1 MRNLSLIFLFLSLML
16 ALSPSV
22 WAQAT
27 HGAITGTVVDE
38 GDARIPGATLTVTN
52 QGTGQIFTRVS
63 TDQGTFRFPSLIPGA
78 YRLRA
83 ELDGF
88 KTFVAENIKVNVGK
102 EYTLLVTLQVG
113 EITTEV
119 VVAAGAELVEKTEA
133 KVSTTITQEQI
144 LKLPLNGRNPISL
157 MQLNA
162 GVAGNGRTNTV
173 ISGNRT
179 SYTSISLDGVNIQD
193 NFIRSNSTD
202 FVPVRPTTETVAE
215 FTITTLNQ
223 GSEAGFG
230 SNQVDLVTPSGS
242 NDFHGSVYLFHRNSA
257 AGANTF
263 FNNRSGAPREFLI
276 RNQFG
281 VTASGPAIKDRLLF
295 FFNYEGQRI
304 RQSDSQNT
312 TVPTTDIR
320 NGIFTYNDTT
330 DGTRRQV
337 NILDLAGV
345 PMDPFIGSFLA
356 LVPNTINNFEA
367 GDSEPDVLRNS
378 AGFRFNQAANND
390 RNQYKFRL
398 DYVLNDSHSFEGVY
412 QWLENSDLRD
422 DIDGTFNQVPVVT
435 SGTGGAFSDFFST
448 AWKWTVSPTLLNEV
462 RFGAFLSPV
471 LFQPGSG
478 SEIASD
484 EAVAAGFTLTSLP
497 FTNPVEDFERQGRI
511 TNTWTVQDNAS
522 WQRGAHSLRFGF
534 QSNLIRVN
542 SFACFTCIPEYSSA
556 LSVMNPI
563 SLDGGAF
570 PGGIS
575 ASDLSSAEDWLAAL
589 GGILSTGAQEF
600 NITSRED
607 TAFAPVSD
615 DFNWEYDTYALYF
628 GDNWRLTPRF
638 TLNLGLRW
646 EYTPNLRESNGLIVQ
661 VVPQSGQHLAQ
672 ALLDPNAVYD
682 FINGDL
688 IEPDNN
694 NWAPNVGFAWDL
706 FGDSRTTLRAG
717 YGISYVND
725 EAIRSTDT
733 WLNREGLNA
742 TGALQNLTSSI
753 SQGLPAIPM
762 PEFELPLPLT
772 TIAARDPGGKGTFGI
787 PNDLIVPYVQT
798 WNVSLARET
807 PWDMAVEVRYVGSK
821 GTRLRRGV
829 DLNQVGTGIAD
840 FTSTGFLDDF
850 LRARSNGFLA
860 QAATGTFDARYNPNI
875 PGSQELTIFPQLPG
889 GGFLTAGVI
898 RSRIQQGRLGDVA
911 YIYIINNLT
920 GGFPLNP
927 NFNANFAD
935 LAFNQASSIY
945 HGGQIDVK
953 RRFTSGL
960 VFNANYT
967 FSKVFTDA
975 SGTGQTNF
983 EPFVHIDN
991 PGYERQRA
999 AFDLTHNFNANFIFQ
1014 LPFGRG
1020 RRFNID
1026 NGFLNALL
1034 GGWEVTSIFQWQSG
1048 QPFGITSGRGTLNR
1062 DGRSG
1067 GNRADSTASV
1077 DQIRNLLGIVEVGGD
1092 IYYINPNGIT
1102 GADGRAVA
1110 PDGQDPFAGQIFF
1123 HPQPGT
1129 LGNLPGTAWNGPQF
1143 FNWDFSVAKIFNVGN
1158 AGFTEDL
1165 DIEFRAEF
1173 FNFPNNH
1180 NFNPP
1185 SNWGINST
1193 RFGQITGT
1201 TGSPRIIQFAL
1212 KVLW

>member
-1 MRNLSLIFLFLSLML
+1 MTKPRLPILLLLVFFACSTSLWS
-16 ALSPSV
+16 
-22 WAQAT
+22 QAT
-27 HGAITGTVVDE
+27 HGAISGTVVDDA
-38 GDARIPGATLTVTN
+38 GARIPGATLTVTN
-52 QGTGQIFTRVS
+52 QGTTQAFRQVS
-63 TDQGTFRFPSLIPGA
+63 TDQGSFRFPTLVPA
-78 YRLRA
+78 LYTLRA
-83 ELDGF
+83 ELTGF
-88 KTFVAENIKVNVGK
+88 QTYVARDIKVDVGK
-102 EYTLLVTLQVG
+102 DYTLRIRLQVG
-113 EITTEV
+113 EIATEV
-119 VVAAGAELVEKTEA
+119 EVVAGTELVQKTES
-133 KVSTTITQEQI
+133 KISTTISQQQI
-144 LKLPLNGRNPISL
+144 QKLPLNGRNPISL

-173 ISGNRT
+173 IAGNRT

-202 FVPVRPTTETVAE
+202 FVPVRPTVETVAE
-215 FTITTLNQ
+215 FTITTQNQ

-230 SNQVDLVTPSGS
+230 SNQVDLITPSGS

-257 AGANTF
+257 AGANSF
-263 FNNRSGAPREFLI
+263 FSNRSGTPREFLI

-281 VTASGPAIKDRLLF
+281 VTASGPAIKNKLLF

-312 TVPTTDIR
+312 TIPTDTIR

-330 DGTRRQV
+330 DGTLRQV
-337 NILDLAGV
+337 NILDLAGIGL
-345 PMDPFIGSFLA
+345 DPFMSSFLG
-356 LVPNTINNFEA
+356 LVPTTINNFEA
-367 GDSEPDVLRNS
+367 GDSEPGMLRNS

-398 DYVLNDSHSFEGVY
+398 DYALNDRHSFEGVY
-412 QWLENSDLRD
+412 QWLENTDLRD
-422 DIDGTFNQVPVVT
+422 DIDGTFSQIPVVT
-435 SGTGGAFSDFFST
+435 SGTGGAYSDFFST
-448 AWKWTVSPTLLNEV
+448 AWKWTASPQLFNEF
-462 RFGAFLSPV
+462 RFGGFLSPV
-471 LFQPGSG
+471 LFAPGSQG
-478 SEIASD
+478 AIASD
-484 EAVAAGFTLTSLP
+484 EAVAAGFTLTGLP

-511 TNTWTVQDNAS
+511 TDTWTVQDNAS
-522 WQRGAHSLRFGF
+522 WQRGAHSFRFGF

-542 SFACFTCIPEYSSA
+542 SFACFTCIPEFDSA
-556 LSVMNPI
+556 LSTMNPL
-563 SLDGGAF
+563 SLNGADF

-575 ASDLSSAEDWLAAL
+575 ASDLASAENWLAAL
-589 GGILSTGAQEF
+589 GGILSSGEQEF
-600 NITSRED
+600 NVTSRDD
-607 TAFAPVSD
+607 TTFAPVSD
-615 DFNWEYDTYALYF
+615 NFNWEYDTYAFYF
-628 GDNWRLTPRF
+628 GDNWRVSPRL

-661 VVPQSGQHLAQ
+661 IVPGSGQSLAD
-672 ALLDPNAVYD
+672 ALLDPTSTYD
-682 FINGDL
+682 FISGDL

-742 TGALQNLTSSI
+742 TAGVINLANSI
-753 SQGLPAIPM
+753 SQGLPNITP
-762 PEFELPLPLT
+762 PDFELPLPLT
-772 TIAARDPGGKGTFGI
+772 TIAQRDPFGKGTFGI
-787 PNDLIVPYVQT
+787 PNDLVVPYVQT
-798 WNVSLARET
+798 WNLSVGREL
-807 PWDMAVEVRYVGSK
+807 PGDMAVEVRYVGTK
-821 GTRLRRGV
+821 GSLLRRGV
-829 DLNQVGTGIAD
+829 DLNQVGTGIAN
-840 FTSTGFLDDF
+840 FL
-850 LRARSNGFLA
+850 ATGFLA
-860 QAATGTFDARYNPNI
+860 QAATGVFDARFNPDI
-875 PGSQELTIFPQLPG
+875 AGSQELTVFPLLPG
-889 GGFLTAGVI
+889 SGFLTAGSV
-898 RSRIQQGRLGDVA
+898 RSRIQQGRVGDLA
-911 YIYIINNLT
+911 YLYITNNLT

-927 NFNANFAD
+927 NLNANFAD
-935 LAFNQASSIY
+935 LAINQASSTY
-945 HGGQIDVK
+945 HGGQIEVN
-953 RRFTSGL
+953 RRFKGGL

-983 EPFVHIDN
+983 DPFLDINN
-991 PGYERQRA
+991 PGYDRQRA
-999 AFDLTHNFNANFIFQ
+999 AFDLTHVFNANFIYQ

-1026 NGFLNALL
+1026 NGFLNAVA

-1048 QPFGITSGRGTLNR
+1048 QPFGILSNRGTLNR
-1062 DGRSG
+1062 DGRSNG
-1067 GNRADSTASV
+1067 RNRADSTASV
-1077 DQIRNLLGIVEVGGD
+1077 SQINGLLGITEVGGD

-1110 PDGQDPFAGQIFF
+1110 PDGQAPFAGQIFF
-1123 HPQPGT
+1123 NPAPGT
-1129 LGNLPGTAWNGPQF
+1129 LGSLPGTAWNGPQF
-1143 FNWDFSVAKIFNVGN
+1143 FNWDFSVAKVFNVGN

-1185 SNWGINST
+1185 SNWNINST
-1193 RFGQITGT
+1193 SFGQITST